1 MFPEISSPVINV
13 FPIHVSCDK
22 MLHTQTFLQVLMAQL
37 SFQSFPLFTM
47 FCKDAEYME
56 PLYLTLKHVTFFKET
71 PNEEINC
78 IFKYL
83 KPAVSFLN

>member
-1 MFPEISSPVINV
+1 
-13 FPIHVSCDK
+13 
-22 MLHTQTFLQVLMAQL
+22 MAQL
-37 SFQSFPLFTM
+37 SFQSCPLFTM

-78 IFKYL
+78 IFKYF
-83 KPAVSFLN
+83 KPAVSFLNLLGKKFYLKNSEEFRTGRILSHFYE